1 MMIRRLT
8 VPALIATLLAT
19 AACSGGGA
27 PATAPSN
34 AMPAAALEPVSPTTA
49 VQSIAVASEADDITP
64 ADIAA
69 IDAPASVD
77 VPDPTG
83 DEADA
88 SGYGWP
94 LTGFYHGKL
103 KGYSYNG
110 FGGNIEHSGYLAM
123 HIDAHLPS
131 YTGTGVATEYG
142 TGATLSFTLS
152 GPVASY
158 FPHGEYLNMT
168 AVDSTGCPASGS
180 ARRYR
185 YLFEGVLNSAGCGAN
200 SHGTTYYFKVRPN
213 KT

>member
-1 MMIRRLT
+1 MILRRLT
-8 VPALIATLLAT
+8 VPALVAALLAT

-27 PATAPSN
+27 PAAAPSD
-34 AMPAAALEPVSPTTA
+34 AIPAAALEPVSAAAA
-49 VQSIAVASEADDITP
+49 VRSIAGASDADDITP

-69 IDAPASVD
+69 INAPATED

-83 DEADA
+83 DVADA
-88 SGYGWP
+88 PTWGWT

-110 FGGNIEHSGYLAM
+110 FGSNIEHSGYLAM
-123 HIDAHLPS
+123 HINATLPS

-142 TGATLSFTLS
+142 TGNTLSFTLS
-152 GPVASY
+152 GSVASY
-158 FPHGEYLNMT
+158 FRHGEYLDMT

-185 YLFEGVLNSAGCGAN
+185 YLFEGVLYSAGCGAN
-200 SHGTTYYFKVRPN
+200 AHATTYYFKVRPN